1 MPELGPTA
9 RWVGEKRCRILI
21 GLNVDAEPDGRVQ
34 QFLKKVPVNY
44 PIYIWRHVGNQPTVC
59 YGELTVPLSLV
70 IDQNGRVEQLI
81 SGWSSDTQRRFETF
95 QVPMLTR
102 FIGQA

>member
-1 MPELGPTA
+1 MPELDRLRSGL
-9 RWVGEKRCRILI
+9 EKNGVDLI

-44 PIYIWRHVGNQPTVC
+44 PIYIGGVSAIGQLFATD
-59 YGELTVPLSLV
+59 ELTVPLSLV

-81 SGWSSDTQRRFETF
+81 SGWSSDTQRRFEAIAGDNTH
-95 QVPMLTR
+95 
-102 FIGQA
+102 